1 MALSRV
7 HCQSSWK
14 AVNSVEEIADGF
26 VALGSSRSP
35 VPGPVPRNKP
45 VLNLV
50 VIATKLA
57 RLKRHSGQNQ
67 SMKTCDLQAFE
78 PFNLQAACVTCAYA
92 SSTYKGYYGCLC
104 TYILCVGRGG
114 KKRVKAF
121 VLNKVCHA

>member
-1 MALSRV
+1 MALSHV
-7 HCQSSWK
+7 HCQSSWN

-26 VALGSSRSP
+26 LALGCLQSP

-50 VIATKLA
+50 VIARKLA

-92 SSTYKGYYGCLC
+92 SSTYKGYCIMAVYVH
-104 TYILCVGRGG
+104 IFCVS
-114 KKRVKAF
+114 A
-121 VLNKVCHA
+121 KVARSVSKLLF